1 MLTKQI
7 PDNNKTSIQQKLL
20 LLLFYYYTSMLQLT
34 TTTTKSS
41 ESTNNRLLMSTR
53 TFPGSFKKFQSKG
66 SDNISEPGSD
76 KSFDKITRQHD
87 ATLECKRTKLR
98 RNKQL
103 QAISMFRV

>member
-1 MLTKQI
+1 
-7 PDNNKTSIQQKLL
+7 
-20 LLLFYYYTSMLQLT
+20 MLQLT
-34 TTTTKSS
+34 TRDSS

-53 TFPGSFKKFQSKG
+53 TFPGSFQKFQSRG

-87 ATLECKRTKLR
+87 AKLECKGKKLR

-103 QAISMFRV
+103 QAMSMFRV